1 MGNKMEKIE
10 PKNLKKRDT
19 TLTDHQII
27 KIDEQIRESKVGKR
41 YTATSPDSTVTAINN
56 LAEVVGGVYD
66 ELKQLN
72 HLLSDYLYTD
82 RKYEEN
88 EK

>member
-1 MGNKMEKIE
+1 MKKIE

-19 TLTDHQII
+19 TLTDHQTI
-27 KIDEQIRESKVGKR
+27 KLDEQIRESKSGKR
-41 YTATSPDSTVTAINN
+41 YKSTSPTCTVTAINN